1 MAKVICNIG
10 ESRSGKTT
18 SCRNLDPTTTYY
30 IDADRKGLSWKGWRK
45 QYNAENKNYL
55 CVDDPKTINGYMTA
69 ISEKCPKIKTIVIDT
84 INNIMNGDEQRRR
97 KEKGYD
103 KWADLAANIWDM
115 VDMAYLLRDDLSIIF
130 IAHTQTERDESGFE
144 FTHIKTN
151 GKKLEKI
158 VLESKLTTVLLA
170 KCINGEYVFETHSNN
185 STAKSPMGLFEAD
198 TIPNDITAVIK
209 ALEEYEN

>member
-1 MAKVICNIG
+1 MAKVICIMG
-10 ESRSGKTT
+10 ESGSGKTT
-18 SCRNLDPTTTYY
+18 SCRNLDPNTTYY

-55 CVDDPKTINGYMTA
+55 CIDDPAKITA
-69 ISEKCPKIKTIVIDT
+69 YILAIAEKCPKVKTIVVDT

-103 KWADLAANIWDM
+103 KWADLAGSIWEM
-115 VDMAYLLRDDLSIIF
+115 VDMAYPLRDDLTILF

-151 GKKLEKI
+151 GKKLEKSSLKASSQQFCWLSAI
-158 VLESKLTTVLLA
+158 MASMFRDPQQSQHRQIPYGTV
-170 KCINGEYVFETHSNN
+170 
-185 STAKSPMGLFEAD
+185 
-198 TIPNDITAVIK
+198 
-209 ALEEYEN
+209 